1 MNGLIFNIIKK
12 NKLLAFMIF
21 AVSVT
26 LTAFLDEETMLN
38 WLVIATISCSPVLLV
53 AFQKP
58 TKYEG
63 PFWVFI
69 FLFLTIVIMYH
80 MDTVRWTT
88 ILFSIAF
95 IIFFISFARVTI
107 TKSPSPLFFQNILK
121 LLIYSYCIVLIIQQT
136 CVLLGLPIFNV
147 SAYNIIEPWKLNSL
161 MSEPSHSAR
170 VLPILMYIYISIKE
184 VSEGKKTIRE
194 SFKEDK
200 PLWIAFV
207 YACITMLSA
216 TAYIFMFIVFAKFLN
231 KNTVVRTVL
240 FVIIL
245 LTLVSNVIENK
256 AFQRTYDVVVATMTF
271 NEDKI
276 IEADGSGSYRIVPFF
291 RGAKAIGASSFC
303 DYFGHGIDADM
314 RDIEPLPGTDKGCAG
329 PFAIWY
335 NYGSILQLLYW
346 FATLKV
352 CYIKKDKVSLLVWF
366 LCVFTY
372 GGMNNQIVWLSMILL
387 YSYRYCIK
395 QSITQRLSI

>member
-1 MNGLIFNIIKK
+1 
-12 NKLLAFMIF
+12 MIF

-26 LTAFLDEETMLN
+26 LTVFLDEETMLN
-38 WLVIATISCSPVLLV
+38 WLVIATISCSPILLIPYH
-53 AFQKP
+53 KP
-58 TKYEG
+58 TKYES
-63 PFWVFI
+63 PFWWFI
-69 FLFLTIVIMYH
+69 LFFLTIVVMCH

-95 IIFFISFARVTI
+95 VIFFISFTRVTI
-107 TKSPSPLFFQNILK
+107 AQSPSPLFFQNISK
-121 LLIYSYCIVLIIQQT
+121 ILIYAYCIVLITQQI

-147 SAYNIIEPWKLNSL
+147 SAYSLLEPWKLNSL

-184 VSEGKKTIRE
+184 VSEGKI
-194 SFKEDK
+194 SFKESYKKDK
-200 PLWIAFV
+200 LLWFVFV
-207 YACITMLSA
+207 YACVTMLSA

-231 KNTVVRTVL
+231 KNTIVRTIL
-240 FVIIL
+240 FVIIF
-245 LTLVSNVIENK
+245 LTIVSTVVENK
-256 AFQRTYDVVVATMTF
+256 AFQRTFDVVIATMTL

-291 RGAKAIGASSFC
+291 RGAKAIGVSSFS

-335 NYGSILQLLYW
+335 NYGLILQLLYW

-352 CYIKKDKVSLLVWF
+352 CNIKKDRVSLLVWF

-372 GGMNNQIVWLSMILL
+372 GGMNNQIVWLSIILL
-387 YSYRYCIK
+387 YSYRYCLDYQLRK
-395 QSITQRLSI
+395 TYQCRLYVD